1 MNGNANVK
9 DTPVAVLDK
18 VVVVVPDFRQW
29 TGTRAMHEGDF
40 VIGANGKLPPK
51 EVTKSLG
58 LKAVIDP
65 LTLRVFGRIKH
76 QADAVL
82 EGCGVRFLSG
92 WAVPEGKAAVVFA
105 ALDGIVAMYNDE
117 KTAFLAGYDANVT
130 DWAARNPGFS
140 REILEGKVDIAAVA
154 EKISAGYEAF
164 RLQPVTASGAQALAN
179 RVGGLGGELIA
190 DIAQI
195 ARNFFKESFLG
206 KNRANRKTVN
216 AVLKLRERLN
226 GLSFL
231 SNAIQPLVD
240 MIDRVVAQ
248 MPPEGYFEGEA
259 YWQLATLVKTL
270 GDESL
275 LEEIIRKQVS
285 VEGLQQAS
293 ESAEPPQPNGTASPA
308 PNEAEELP
316 VAKLQEPAQ
325 AEPVQEPA
333 EEIREEI
340 PDSFLSLEAFFVGDK
355 SDEET
360 LVQVDD
366 EEMPPAL
373 DTTDAVVT
381 ERDGQT
387 LDVNLAESSS
397 EHDRPEDS
405 GDMESAEDFSNAA
418 IPSMPPAID
427 IGEGMYF

>member
-9 DTPVAVLDK
+9 NTPVAVLDK

-92 WAVPEGKAAVVFA
+92 WAVPEGKASEVFA
-105 ALDGIVAMYNDE
+105 ELDGIVARYNDE
-117 KTAFLAGYDANVT
+117 KTAFLANYDANVS

-154 EKISAGYEAF
+154 ERISAGYEAF

-206 KNRANRKTVN
+206 KSRANRKTVN

-248 MPPEGYFEGEA
+248 VPPEGYFEGEA
-259 YWQLATLVKTL
+259 YWKLATLVKTL

-285 VEGLQQAS
+285 VEGLQQA
-293 ESAEPPQPNGTASPA
+293 EDSPA

-316 VAKLQEPAQ
+316 VAKPQETAQ
-325 AEPVQEPA
+325 AEPVQEQT

-340 PDSFLSLEAFFVGDK
+340 PDPFQSLEAFFVEDK

-360 LVQVDD
+360 LSQVHD

-373 DTTDAVVT
+373 DTTDTAVI
-381 ERDGQT
+381 ECDEQT
-387 LDVNLAESSS
+387 LDLNLDEPSS
-397 EHDRPEDS
+397 EQDRHEDS

-418 IPSMPPAID
+418 IPSMPPVID

>member
-9 DTPVAVLDK
+9 NTPVAVLDK

-92 WAVPEGKAAVVFA
+92 WAVPEGKAAEVFA
-105 ALDGIVAMYNDE
+105 ELDGIVARYNDE
-117 KTAFLAGYDANVT
+117 KMAFLASYDANVS

-154 EKISAGYEAF
+154 ERISAGYEAF

-195 ARNFFKESFLG
+195 ARNFFRESFLG
-206 KNRANRKTVN
+206 RSRANRKTVN

-248 MPPEGYFEGEA
+248 VPPEGYFEGEA
-259 YWQLATLVKTL
+259 YWKLATLVKTL

-285 VEGLQQAS
+285 VDGLQQS
-293 ESAEPPQPNGTASPA
+293 GTASPA

-316 VAKLQEPAQ
+316 VAKPQETEQ
-325 AEPVQEPA
+325 AEPVQEQT

-340 PDSFLSLEAFFVGDK
+340 PDPFQSLEAFFVEDK

-360 LVQVDD
+360 LVQIHD

-373 DTTDAVVT
+373 DTTDTVVT
-381 ERDGQT
+381 ERDEQT
-387 LDVNLAESSS
+387 LDENLAESSS
-397 EHDRPEDS
+397 EQDRHEDS
-405 GDMESAEDFSNAA
+405 GDMESAEKFSSGA
-418 IPSMPPAID
+418 IPAMPPAID

>member
-1 MNGNANVK
+1 MNGNANFK
-9 DTPVAVLDK
+9 NTPVAVLDK

-92 WAVPEGKAAVVFA
+92 WAVPEGKAAEVFA
-105 ALDGIVAMYNDE
+105 ELDGIVARYNDE
-117 KTAFLAGYDANVT
+117 KMAFLASYDANVS

-154 EKISAGYEAF
+154 ERISAGYEAF

-206 KNRANRKTVN
+206 KSRANRKTVN

-248 MPPEGYFEGEA
+248 VPPEGYFEGEA
-259 YWQLATLVKTL
+259 YWKLATLVKTL

-285 VEGLQQAS
+285 VDGL
-293 ESAEPPQPNGTASPA
+293 PQSGTASPA

-316 VAKLQEPAQ
+316 VAKPQETAQ
-325 AEPVQEPA
+325 AEPVQEQT

-340 PDSFLSLEAFFVGDK
+340 PDPFQSLEAFFVEDK

-360 LVQVDD
+360 PVQVHD

-373 DTTDAVVT
+373 DTTDTAVT
-381 ERDGQT
+381 KCDEQT

-397 EHDRPEDS
+397 EQDRHEDS
-405 GDMESAEDFSNAA
+405 GDMESAEKFSSGA
-418 IPSMPPAID
+418 IPAMPPAID

>member
-1 MNGNANVK
+1 MISWRHRG
-9 DTPVAVLDK
+9 
-18 VVVVVPDFRQW
+18 
-29 TGTRAMHEGDF
+29 
-40 VIGANGKLPPK
+40 
-51 EVTKSLG
+51 SLG
-58 LKAVIDP
+58 
-65 LTLRVFGRIKH
+65 
-76 QADAVL
+76 
-82 EGCGVRFLSG
+82 
-92 WAVPEGKAAVVFA
+92 
-105 ALDGIVAMYNDE
+105 GI
-117 KTAFLAGYDANVT
+117 LPSH
-130 DWAARNPGFS
+130 AAR
-140 REILEGKVDIAAVA
+140 L
-154 EKISAGYEAF
+154 
-164 RLQPVTASGAQALAN
+164 

-206 KNRANRKTVN
+206 KSRANRKTVN

-248 MPPEGYFEGEA
+248 VPPEGYFEGEA
-259 YWQLATLVKTL
+259 YWKLATLVKTL

-285 VEGLQQAS
+285 VEGLQQA
-293 ESAEPPQPNGTASPA
+293 AEPVEDSPA

-316 VAKLQEPAQ
+316 VEKPQETAQ
-325 AEPVQEPA
+325 AEPVQEQT

-340 PDSFLSLEAFFVGDK
+340 PDPFQSLEAFFVGDK

-360 LVQVDD
+360 LVQVDG

-373 DTTDAVVT
+373 ETTDAVVT

-387 LDVNLAESSS
+387 LDVNLAEPSS
-397 EHDRPEDS
+397 EQDRHEDS

-418 IPSMPPAID
+418 IPSMPPVID

>member
-1 MNGNANVK
+1 MNGNANFK
-9 DTPVAVLDK
+9 NTPVAVLDK

-92 WAVPEGKAAVVFA
+92 WAVPEGKAAEVFA
-105 ALDGIVAMYNDE
+105 ELDGIVARYNDE
-117 KTAFLAGYDANVT
+117 KMAFLASYDANVS

-154 EKISAGYEAF
+154 ERISAGYEAF

-206 KNRANRKTVN
+206 KSRANRKTVN

-248 MPPEGYFEGEA
+248 VPPEGYFEGEA

-270 GDESL
+270 GDEAL

-285 VEGLQQAS
+285 VDGL
-293 ESAEPPQPNGTASPA
+293 PQSGTASPA

-316 VAKLQEPAQ
+316 VAKPQETAQ
-325 AEPVQEPA
+325 AEPVQEQT

-340 PDSFLSLEAFFVGDK
+340 PD
-355 SDEET
+355 
-360 LVQVDD
+360 
-366 EEMPPAL
+366 AL
-373 DTTDAVVT
+373 DTTDTAVT
-381 ERDGQT
+381 KCDEQT

-397 EHDRPEDS
+397 EQDRHEDS
-405 GDMESAEDFSNAA
+405 GDMESAEDFSSGV
-418 IPSMPPAID
+418 IPAMPPAID

>member
-9 DTPVAVLDK
+9 NTPVAVLDK

-92 WAVPEGKAAVVFA
+92 WAVPEGKAAEVFA
-105 ALDGIVAMYNDE
+105 ELDGIVARYNDE
-117 KTAFLAGYDANVT
+117 KMAFLASYDANVS

-154 EKISAGYEAF
+154 ERISAGYEAF

-206 KNRANRKTVN
+206 KSRANRKTVN

-248 MPPEGYFEGEA
+248 VPPEGYFEGEA

-270 GDESL
+270 GDEAL

-285 VEGLQQAS
+285 VDGL
-293 ESAEPPQPNGTASPA
+293 PQSGTASPA

-316 VAKLQEPAQ
+316 VAKPQETAQ
-325 AEPVQEPA
+325 AEPVQEQT

-340 PDSFLSLEAFFVGDK
+340 PDPFQSLEAFFVEDK

-360 LVQVDD
+360 LVQIHD

-373 DTTDAVVT
+373 DTTDTVVT
-381 ERDGQT
+381 ERDEQT
-387 LDVNLAESSS
+387 LDENLAESSS
-397 EHDRPEDS
+397 EQDRHEDS
-405 GDMESAEDFSNAA
+405 GDMESAEDFSSGA
-418 IPSMPPAID
+418 IPAMPPAID